1 MFFARLA
8 EIASPDIGIV
18 TNVGAAH
25 LEGLGSIEGVA
36 SAKGELIERIAP
48 SGTAILNMDDPHVK
62 AMSQR
67 THAKV
72 MGVGLHENAEIRAK
86 DIVLTRS
93 GVAFTLVTPSR
104 AEACIHLKAPGEKM
118 VLNALAAAAAGL
130 AAGVSLPQVQEGLE
144 AFLPVSGRMT
154 LVVTKKGCT
163 IIDDTYN
170 ANPNS
175 MMHAIETL
183 SSIGK
188 EGRII
193 AVLGDMFE
201 LGDEGPLLHEK
212 IGAFCANAGLTKL
225 YITGKYAHA
234 VRKGAAL
241 SGMMESDIM
250 TGTKP
255 EIIESLIPALS
266 GTEWILVKGSR
277 AMKMESVVGELKKW
291 GDQTG

>member
-1 MFFARLA
+1 
-8 EIASPDIGIV
+8 
-18 TNVGAAH
+18 
-25 LEGLGSIEGVA
+25 
-36 SAKGELIERIAP
+36 
-48 SGTAILNMDDPHVK
+48 
-62 AMSQR
+62 
-67 THAKV
+67 
-72 MGVGLHENAEIRAK
+72 
-86 DIVLTRS
+86 
-93 GVAFTLVTPSR
+93 
-104 AEACIHLKAPGEKM
+104 
-118 VLNALAAAAAGL
+118 
-130 AAGVSLPQVQEGLE
+130 
-144 AFLPVSGRMT
+144 MT